1 MHLITRFNW
10 TKVAVIYE
18 VDPLFSAV
26 RPVIGGWVGWCLCCV
41 LCPLQLE
48 GALVSLVCV
57 ALIGESCAH
66 SSGAPDV
73 REP

>member
-1 MHLITRFNW
+1 MM
-10 TKVAVIYE
+10 VV
-18 VDPLFSAV
+18 
-26 RPVIGGWVGWCLCCV
+26 LCCV
-41 LCPLQLE
+41 WCPLQLE